1 MKISKLYRYA
11 IVLLF
16 LTILPIAVAHAA
28 DKTTLDSC
36 KSINFSTLGDIIKW
50 AGCTIVTGVIPLLFT
65 LATAAF
71 IWGIIQYFLNPENEE
86 KRKNGKS
93 YMIWGLIT
101 LFVMVSMWGIVNVFS
116 NTFKIKTFIPQ
127 LSQQETD
134 K

>member
-1 MKISKLYRYA
+1 MKILKLYRYA
-11 IVLLF
+11 LVLFF
-16 LTILPIAVAHAA
+16 LTIFPTVVVHAA
-28 DKTTLDSC
+28 EKTTLDNC
-36 KSINFSTLGDIIKW
+36 KAINFGTLGDIIKW
-50 AGCTIVTGVIPLLFT
+50 AGCTMVTGVIPLLFT

-93 YMIWGLIT
+93 FMIWGLIT

-127 LSQQETD
+127 LSQQE
-134 K
+134 